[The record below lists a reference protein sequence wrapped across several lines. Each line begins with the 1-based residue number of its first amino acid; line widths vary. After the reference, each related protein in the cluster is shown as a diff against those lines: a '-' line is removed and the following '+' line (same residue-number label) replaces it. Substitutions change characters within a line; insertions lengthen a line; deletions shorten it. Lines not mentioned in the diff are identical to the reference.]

1 MNEGK
6 IVLEGNYKDIK
17 ESWLT
22 KQVYFGK

>member
-6 IVLEGNYKDIK
+6 IILQGTYKEIK